1 MPSLLR
7 FSVSCS
13 AALLR
18 LLCVP
23 PLEAAPPAPRLCCV
37 PAAVSVPR
45 AFACRSAACVSACV
59 CCLCCRP
66 ACRRAFSLPPSCV
79 PRAAF
84 CVSCRVR
91 AAASAPLFCLHSFLP
106 CLLSASAFSACLL
119 SCCLPAAL
127 LPAVLLLPCRV
138 PLPLYVSAILQR
150 RAACLLC
157 RFFCLLP
164 RFCAAFGIFVPS
176 RRFAAFVG
184 LFLRLCLPCLRRR
197 FSACLRASFRGLP
210 PASLL
215 RCVSVPAA
223 AFVSLR
229 LIPAAAA
236 FACAA
241 SPPAAAPACCSAPRL
256 RLH

>member
-138 PLPLYVSAILQR
+138 HLSFFRFRYSPKARRVPALPLLLPSAALLCCVWYLCTFAPLRGLCRPFSAPLPAVPAPPLLCLP
-150 RAACLLC
+150 ACLL
-157 RFFCLLP
+157 
-164 RFCAAFGIFVPS
+164 
-176 RRFAAFVG
+176 
-184 LFLRLCLPCLRRR
+184 
-197 FSACLRASFRGLP
+197 
-210 PASLL
+210 
-215 RCVSVPAA
+215 
-223 AFVSLR
+223 
-229 LIPAAAA
+229 
-236 FACAA
+236 
-241 SPPAAAPACCSAPRL
+241 
-256 RLH
+256 

>member
-1 MPSLLR
+1 MPPFVPSLLR
-7 FSVSCS
+7 SPFPAAPLCFACFAASIRGRAACS
-13 AALLR
+13 ASLLRACRRFRAACFCLPLRRLRLRLR
-18 LLCVP
+18 LLPLLPSCLP
-23 PLEAAPPAPRLCCV
+23 PCFFPA
-37 PAAVSVPR
+37 
-45 AFACRSAACVSACV
+45 
-59 CCLCCRP
+59 CRP
-66 ACRRAFSLPPSCV
+66 AV

-84 CVSCRVR
+84 VRLLPPPCCRLC
-91 AAASAPLFCLHSFLP
+91 S
-106 CLLSASAFSACLL
+106 
-119 SCCLPAAL
+119 AL
-127 LPAVLLLPCRV
+127 LPAFVFAVPACSPAACLLLCCLPFCSCRAACLC
-138 PLPLYVSAILQR
+138 PLCVSAILQR

-157 RFFCLLP
+157 RFFCPLP

-176 RRFAAFVG
+176 RRFACFVG

-197 FSACLRASFRGLP
+197 FSACLRASFRGAP